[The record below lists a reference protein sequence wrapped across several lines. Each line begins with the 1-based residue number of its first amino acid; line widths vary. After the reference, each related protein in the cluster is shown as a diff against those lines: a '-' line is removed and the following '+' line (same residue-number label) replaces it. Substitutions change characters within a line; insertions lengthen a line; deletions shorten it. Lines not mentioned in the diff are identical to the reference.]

1 MAQLIVRKLSDRVVR
16 RLKERAASN
25 GRSAEEEHRII
36 LQESL
41 VGPVGGAHKTLKDHL
56 LGMPDIGDDADFV
69 RKRGRPRKVVL

>member
-16 RLKERAASN
+16 RLKERAATN

-41 VGPVGGAHKTLKDHL
+41 VGSVGGANKTLKDHL
-56 LGMPDIGDDADFV
+56 LGMPDVGDDADFV
-69 RKRGRPRKVVL
+69 RNRSRPRKVVL